1 MNDQIKRR
9 TFIRSGAVAAAA
21 GVAGCATGSA
31 CAGANRLA
39 ILGGVPVI
47 AKDKQKDELDMF
59 QWPRVNDA
67 MRKASD
73 SVLTGCKMSA
83 SDLSIE
89 FEEKFAKWQGTKYA
103 LTFPN
108 GTNSLNAAMYAIGLG
123 AGDEMICT
131 SLTYWASCIGA
142 LNLRASVVF
151 CDVGE
156 DLEMDP
162 ASLEAHIT
170 PRTKAIMVVHYKS
183 HPCDMDAIMAIAK
196 KHKLRVIEDVSHA
209 QGGMYKGKKLGTFGD
224 VAGMSLMTFK
234 SFSIGEGGM
243 LVTDD
248 YEIYRRAI
256 RFGHYERIYKHWKPA
271 ELEGTQ
277 NVPFG
282 AMKNRLNQCAS
293 AVGLE
298 QLKKY
303 DSEIAEIA
311 KCKDYFYKG
320 IADVKGISKIYPKW
334 ANSDKAGWYSSVSRF
349 DSAAFCGVSA
359 RTFVRA
365 LQAEVGN
372 ICGYQFNCACDFPL
386 HTSSVFTTFDI
397 YHSGRPT
404 NVETLPKDVDMKKLV
419 GELPVAST
427 IRNRIFCEPWFKKY
441 IPTQIDRYVEAVH
454 KVAANAAKLADWEK
468 KSKKA

>member
-1 MNDQIKRR
+1 MSQEIQRR
-9 TFIRSGAVAAAA
+9 TFIRTSAAAA
-21 GVAGCATGSA
+21 VAGMAGCATGGA
-31 CAGANRLA
+31 GGANTLA
-39 ILGGVPVI
+39 LLGGTSVI
-47 AKDKQKDELDMF
+47 AKDRQKDELDMF

-67 MRKASD
+67 MRQASD
-73 SVLTGCKMSA
+73 RVLVGCKMSA
-83 SDLSIE
+83 SDVSME

-103 LTFPN
+103 LSFPN

-131 SLTYWASCIGA
+131 SMTYWASCIGA

-151 CDVGE
+151 CDIRE
-156 DLEMDP
+156 DMEMDP
-162 ASLEAHIT
+162 ASVEAHIT

-196 KHKLRVIEDVSHA
+196 KHHLRVIEDCSHA
-209 QGGMYKGKKLGTFGD
+209 QGGLYKGKKLGTFGD

-243 LVTDD
+243 MVTDD

-256 RFGHYERIYKHWKPA
+256 RFGHYERIYKHWKPE
-271 ELEGTQ
+271 ELAGTF

-282 AMKNRLNQCAS
+282 AMKNRLNQCA
-293 AVGLE
+293 AAIGLE

-303 DSEIAEIA
+303 DREIAEIHQ
-311 KCKDYFYKG
+311 CKEYFYKG

-334 ANSDKAGWYSSVSRF
+334 ENSNKAGWYSSVSHF
-349 DSAAFCGVSA
+349 DSSAFCGISA
-359 RTFVRA
+359 QTFVAA
-365 LQAEVGN
+365 LKAETGTC
-372 ICGYQFNCACDFPL
+372 CGYQFSMGCDFPL
-386 HTSSVFTTFDI
+386 HASSAFYTSDI
-397 YHSGRPT
+397 YHTGRPT
-404 NVETLPKDVDMKKLV
+404 NVETLPPGIDMKKLV

-441 IPTQIDRYVEAVH
+441 RPEQIDRYVEAVH

-468 KSKKA
+468 RQKKA